1 MEFAAT
7 FGSLGDIIAVC
18 QLTIQLSRALG
29 IGTAQA
35 SASAKEYQ
43 ELRKELDIFTAIL
56 VNVVATY
63 EHYSSPSLDDFDR
76 LLHTVVQECH
86 DLIQSS
92 LNRLV
97 PKYHDSLKP
106 EGSGSRIRD
115 GIRKVEW
122 SVREKERVKEL
133 RDKLRTNGQRIS
145 ILTQIVS
152 RNSARTN
159 NETLLFRIGEVQGLI
174 SKHDEHQDALM
185 KHMYRSENVTRLEAS
200 RIQDMEQ
207 SIQTLTENSNG
218 IMSFVTNAVEGII
231 DLRRLLESVAETVVH
246 IRAILST
253 PYFMKSLDPT
263 RDMPIFLSDALGRK
277 IDLPLEL
284 LVDWE
289 SLNTVLGVLFK
300 SQKGYLMVLN
310 HQFAIEDH
318 CSGKD
323 IKQDVPLQV
332 GIRRGMRID
341 MSMVFTESQAIQ
353 GSCPRCHTITDAPEN
368 ITIQCQ
374 TDHCGMWFRILQS
387 DVPTTKT
394 HYSTPSTEK
403 ASGKQA
409 SNLSVPVEPSDFQ
422 RVRMMNKISL
432 TPTSTVEEEEN
443 RDMVEGSN
451 RLAFA
456 PAPYSIGQS
465 STSDFAVRTKT
476 KRSGDELDDDD
487 LELPPSKT
495 RKQASSSIN
504 NDPRGRTQLES
515 LQIEPSL
522 WDDAQA
528 ESREEDKIN
537 LLLLDLK
544 SSNADLRDRLEL
556 LDCSSNNAT
565 VASSPAGYGSP
576 IDLDDSD
583 DPILPDSPPM
593 TAYRPRLE
601 PSPSPPTP
609 IPFPKVS
616 PPPSPDYQASN

>member
-56 VNVVATY
+56 VN
-63 EHYSSPSLDDFDR
+63 
-76 LLHTVVQECH
+76 ECH

-92 LNRLV
+92 LDRLV

-106 EGSGSRIRD
+106 EGSGSRIKD
-115 GIRKVEW
+115 GVRKVEW

-152 RNSARTN
+152 RNSARTDN
-159 NETLLFRIGEVQGLI
+159 DTLLFRIGEVQGMI

-185 KHMYRSENVTRLEAS
+185 KHMHRSENVTRLEAS
-200 RIQDMEQ
+200 RIQNMEQ

-218 IMSFVTNAVEGII
+218 IMSFIKKAMEGII
-231 DLRRLLESVAETVVH
+231 DLWRLLESVAESVVH
-246 IRAILST
+246 IRAIMST

-263 RDMPIFLSDALGRK
+263 RDMPIFLHDALGRK

-300 SQKGYLMVLN
+300 SQKGYHMVLN
-310 HQFAIEDH
+310 QQFAIEDH

-341 MSMVFTESQAIQ
+341 M
-353 GSCPRCHTITDAPEN
+353 
-368 ITIQCQ
+368 
-374 TDHCGMWFRILQS
+374 
-387 DVPTTKT
+387 K
-394 HYSTPSTEK
+394 
-403 ASGKQA
+403 
-409 SNLSVPVEPSDFQ
+409 PSDFQ
-422 RVRMMNKISL
+422 RVRMMNNISL
-432 TPTSTVEEEEN
+432 TTTSTVEAEEN
-443 RDMVEGSN
+443 RDVVKRPNG
-451 RLAFA
+451 LAFA
-456 PAPYSIGQS
+456 PAPDSIGQS

-487 LELPPSKT
+487 LEMPPSKT
-495 RKQASSSIN
+495 SIN
-504 NDPRGRTQLES
+504 NDPRGRTQLETFP
-515 LQIEPSL
+515 IEPSL
-522 WDDAQA
+522 WDGAQA
-528 ESREEDKIN
+528 ELREEDEAN
-537 LLLLDLK
+537 PPLDGRSSLADEFDQLKRAQK
-544 SSNADLRDRLEL
+544 SSH
-556 LDCSSNNAT
+556 NAT
-565 VASSPAGYGSP
+565 AASSPAGYESQS
-576 IDLDDSD
+576 DLSDSD
-583 DPILPDSPPM
+583 DPIFPDSPPM
-593 TAYRPRLE
+593 TAYSPRLE
-601 PSPSPPTP
+601 PSPSPPP
-609 IPFPKVS
+609 DIPLPRVS
-616 PPPSPDYQASN
+616 PPSRDYQASNWEE

>member
-86 DLIQSS
+86 GLIHSS
-92 LNRLV
+92 LNRLE

-106 EGSGSRIRD
+106 EGLGSRIKD
-115 GIRKVEW
+115 GMRKVEW

-145 ILTQIVS
+145 ILTQTVS
-152 RNSARTN
+152 RNSARTD
-159 NETLLFRIGEVQGLI
+159 NETLLFRIGEVQGII

-185 KHMYRSENVTRLEAS
+185 KHMHRSENVTRLEAS
-200 RIQDMEQ
+200 RIQNMEQ
-207 SIQTLTENSNG
+207 STQTLTENSNG
-218 IMSFVTNAVEGII
+218 IMSFVKNAMEGII
-231 DLRRLLESVAETVVH
+231 DLRRLLESVAESVVH
-246 IRAILST
+246 IRAIMST

-300 SQKGYLMVLN
+300 SQKGYHMVLN

-323 IKQDVPLQV
+323 IKQDVPLQ
-332 GIRRGMRID
+332 
-341 MSMVFTESQAIQ
+341 
-353 GSCPRCHTITDAPEN
+353 
-368 ITIQCQ
+368 
-374 TDHCGMWFRILQS
+374 S

-394 HYSTPSTEK
+394 HYSKPSTER

-409 SNLSVPVEPSDFQ
+409 SNLSVLVEPSDFQ
-422 RVRMMNKISL
+422 RVRVMNNISL
-432 TPTSTVEEEEN
+432 TTTSTVEAEEN
-443 RDMVEGSN
+443 RDEVEGSN

-456 PAPYSIGQS
+456 PAPDSIGQS

-476 KRSGDELDDDD
+476 KRSGDEPDDDD

-504 NDPRGRTQLES
+504 NDPRAPTQLET

-528 ESREEDKIN
+528 GLREEDKTN
-537 LLLLDLK
+537 LRLDLK
-544 SSNADLRDRLEL
+544 SSFAHL
-556 LDCSSNNAT
+556 LDQLEANYSSNNAT
-565 VASSPAGYGSP
+565 VASSPAGYESP
-576 IDLDDSD
+576 IDLDESD

-609 IPFPKVS
+609 IPFPKV
-616 PPPSPDYQASN
+616 PPSQGDAILVHYLIGGRLPKAAMLAGAEPLNEGYIDEE